1 VFTPM
6 ALVRTILLPVK
17 DLVLF
22 PSMIMPLVFQDE
34 LYIKPFNESLESNLL
49 LGFVAVKNGGVLVP
63 TFKDLYSIGTT
74 GRVLQYS
81 RDEKSLV
88 RVVIEGKQRIKIKKI
103 LDDTPYIVGE
113 TELINEAETHNVVT
127 EALTQSINALFKVCL
142 SFGAPL
148 SEEVVRLIGNI
159 ERPGKLADLIA
170 SYLGNDV
177 AEQQEILETLEP
189 VDRLKKV
196 FLLLS
201 KEVQA
206 LQIKAKIQLEVAKE
220 IGKSQKDFM
229 LRQQMKVI
237 QRELG
242 EDDTHLHDVKEL
254 KERLRTSGMSEKVG
268 EIAQKELARLER
280 MNPSSAEYT
289 VSRTYLDYLAGMPWN
304 KQTDDNLDIT
314 RAGRIL
320 DEDHHGL
327 EKIKERILEFLA

>member
-1 VFTPM
+1 MTP
-6 ALVRTILLPVK
+6 
-17 DLVLF
+17 
-22 PSMIMPLVFQDE
+22 
-34 LYIKPFNESLESNLL
+34 
-49 LGFVAVKNGGVLVP
+49 
-63 TFKDLYSIGTT
+63 
-74 GRVLQYS
+74 
-81 RDEKSLV
+81 
-88 RVVIEGKQRIKIKKI
+88 RI
-103 LDDTPYIVGE
+103 IVGE
-113 TELINEAETHNVVT
+113 TELINESEKHNVVT

-177 AEQQEILETLEP
+177 AEQQEILETLDP

-206 LQIKAKIQLEVAKE
+206 LQVKAKIQLEVAKE

-254 KERLRTSGMSEKVG
+254 KER
-268 EIAQKELARLER
+268 I
-280 MNPSSAEYT
+280 
-289 VSRTYLDYLAGMPWN
+289 
-304 KQTDDNLDIT
+304 
-314 RAGRIL
+314 
-320 DEDHHGL
+320 
-327 EKIKERILEFLA
+327 